1 MTFCEY
7 MLSDGDVLCLRRRV
21 EEEKN
26 KKKKKEKKIKII
38 NHTSQY

>member
-1 MTFCEY
+1 